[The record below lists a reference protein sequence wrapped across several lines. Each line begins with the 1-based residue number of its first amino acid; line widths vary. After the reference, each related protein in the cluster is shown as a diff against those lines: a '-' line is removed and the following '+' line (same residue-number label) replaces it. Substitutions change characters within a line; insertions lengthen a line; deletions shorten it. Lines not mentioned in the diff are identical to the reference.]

1 MKVPTSG
8 LTFAVAVLL
17 LFSATADAAMLGW
30 WRFGDDD
37 GGLAAP
43 PVDGADIGP
52 GSAANQRTVNHMG
65 GLEGMYFQTALPE
78 YSVVVP
84 MKQGISDIYD
94 PYTDTTLSNAWSMYT
109 PGAGQERLRPG
120 TVAVPTTFTFE
131 TFVQPQSVHTM
142 VIVNHQSSTTNG
154 WRVTLNSNG
163 SVAAHLYA
171 GGNEEDVITSA
182 PGLIP
187 MNEWHHVAVV
197 YQNSSEDGVN
207 DFFLYVD
214 YNLVAEGNGS
224 VSPSGSPTLHV
235 GNPSTSLTGRRVRL
249 DEIRY
254 FNEAI
259 TPDQFLRV
267 VPEPNSL
274 FLVSMGVFGM
284 GAYRRRRREA
294 RS

>member
-171 GGNEEDVITSA
+171 GGNGTMWRWFTRIRVKMASTTFSCMSITTSLRKGMARFRLVVAQHFTSA
-182 PGLIP
+182 IQ
-187 MNEWHHVAVV
+187 A
-197 YQNSSEDGVN
+197 
-207 DFFLYVD
+207 
-214 YNLVAEGNGS
+214 
-224 VSPSGSPTLHV
+224 LH
-235 GNPSTSLTGRRVRL
+235 
-249 DEIRY
+249 
-254 FNEAI
+254 
-259 TPDQFLRV
+259 
-267 VPEPNSL
+267 
-274 FLVSMGVFGM
+274 
-284 GAYRRRRREA
+284 
-294 RS
+294 